1 VPGVVQAA
9 SQPESSICDS
19 AVVTAPR
26 LKVLAVLGSAV
37 ALAGCGSSGSKI
49 PSSKL
54 PKLVLQ
60 QADLPRA
67 FSAFYVGR
75 QLSVDQ
81 SGARTDPTRFGRTGG
96 WIGRYHRSGS
106 TKTKGPF
113 VVSSR
118 ADLFKDAGG
127 AKQDL
132 ELYRAQL
139 AGLAGAK
146 DIDVAKLGEQAFGI
160 TTLQKG
166 AVRVRSYAIAWR
178 QANATAELELN
189 GFAGK
194 LTLAD
199 ALALARTQE
208 TRLRDWAG

>member
-1 VPGVVQAA
+1 
-9 SQPESSICDS
+9 
-19 AVVTAPR
+19 VTAPR
-26 LKVLAVLGSAV
+26 LKVLAVICCAV
-37 ALAGCGSSGSKI
+37 LLAGCGSSGSKI

-75 QLSVDQ
+75 QLSADQ
-81 SGARTDPTRFGRTGG
+81 IGARSDPKRFGRTGG
-96 WIGRYHRSGS
+96 WIGRYHRNGS
-106 TKTKGPF
+106 TKTKGPL

-118 ADLFKDAGG
+118 ADLFKDAAG
-127 AKQDL
+127 AKRDL

-139 AGLAGAK
+139 AGLGGAK
-146 DIDVAKLGEQAFGI
+146 DIDVGKLGDQAYGI

-166 AVRVRSYAIAWR
+166 AVNVRGYAIAWR
-178 QANATAELELN
+178 QGNATAELELN

-194 LTLAD
+194 LTLPD

-208 TRLRDWAG
+208 TRLRDAAG